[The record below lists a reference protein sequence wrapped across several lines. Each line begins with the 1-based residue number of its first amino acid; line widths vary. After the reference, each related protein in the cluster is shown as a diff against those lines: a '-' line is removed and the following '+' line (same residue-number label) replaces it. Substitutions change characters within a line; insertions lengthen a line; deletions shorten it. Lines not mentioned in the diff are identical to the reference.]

1 MHSCG
6 VRTLFI
12 IFIGT
17 PKRAPRVQLSTI
29 LGRVSTMALDMA
41 LWDSGVNVHTLLF
54 KLLGLIHPLL

>member
-29 LGRVSTMALDMA
+29 PRRVS
-41 LWDSGVNVHTLLF
+41 NVTQPAHLP
-54 KLLGLIHPLL
+54 GGWHRVEAPGRMG